1 MANNAAPQSVPIFVL
16 PPRVQAEL
24 DTHCKFSGEDP
35 NDFVA
40 DAVTLLLD
48 EFGHHFSE
56 ETVGVILE
64 MLEARPS

>member
-40 DAVTLLLD
+40 DAVALLLD
-48 EFGHHFSE
+48 EFGLQYDEASA
-56 ETVGVILE
+56 GLE
-64 MLEARPS
+64 LELFAVTPS